1 MLHLRIY
8 LHVARTHP
16 RVPVCTQ
23 LKHHVY
29 GYLHKFP
36 QKREISTLMITVD
49 VGGLVNWRF
58 NDMSTMTR
66 WVRNLVDSHV
76 WETSLELTKPFIQVT
91 SDSLDN
97 IKYEMGTTKKP
108 LTKEEAADLGAGIF
122 NMRYLHT
129 PGH

>member
-1 MLHLRIY
+1 MLHLRTY
-8 LHVARTHP
+8 LHEPHP
-16 RVPVCTQ
+16 HVPVCTRI
-23 LKHHVY
+23 KYPVY
-29 GYLHKFP
+29 GYLHKLP
-36 QKREISTLMITVD
+36 QKREIATLMITVD
-49 VGGLVNWRF
+49 VGGLVNWKF

-91 SDSLDN
+91 SESLDN

-122 NMRYLHT
+122 NMR
-129 PGH
+129 